1 MSNSDN
7 YHYSLPSKHWCP
19 AANTKYLQP
28 FTEKVLTIILPLN
41 YRLCLTINLRNLK
54 LLSMFYMTSYKIHFH
69 YLVTDIMLCWANLP
83 GLSWNS
89 LPQNSVNIHT
99 HTHTHTQRN
108 CLSQRAQ
115 FLIIT
120 STGRWFLRKH
130 FHPWQTTLQ
139 WNIQKALQMPIS
151 HDHNHKR
158 SLPSVSHN
166 YNFI

>member
-99 HTHTHTQRN
+99 HTHTHTKK
-108 CLSQRAQ
+108 L
-115 FLIIT
+115 
-120 STGRWFLRKH
+120 
-130 FHPWQTTLQ
+130 PVTTC
-139 WNIQKALQMPIS
+139 PVS
-151 HDHNHKR
+151 DHNKHREVILKKTL
-158 SLPSVSHN
+158 SPMTNHVTMKYTKSTADAHFTWS
-166 YNFI
+166 